1 MPTLGS
7 LTCDVVVLR
16 AEPRVVPGDDAVG
29 TVPAVSS
36 PVIAPAGPDD
46 AGELLT
52 LQRAAFVTEAQ
63 LYADPGLPALVETLD
78 ELRAALGGLVLTA
91 RSGPR
96 LVGSVRARVADG
108 VLHVGRLVVAPDRQ
122 GRGIG
127 AALLAAVERVA
138 GPEAHT
144 AALFTGHRSAGN
156 LRLYRRAGYVEQRR
170 EPVDELLT
178 LVHLAKP
185 LR

>member
-1 MPTLGS
+1 MSS
-7 LTCDVVVLR
+7 LR
-16 AEPRVVPGDDAVG
+16 
-29 TVPAVSS
+29 
-36 PVIAPAGPDD
+36 IAPAAPED

-63 LYADPGLPALVETLD
+63 LYDDPRLPALVETLD
-78 ELRAALGGLVLTA
+78 ELRAALGALALA
-91 RSGPR
+91 AHSGPR
-96 LVGSVRARVADG
+96 LVGSVRARVAGG

-122 GRGIG
+122 GQGIG
-127 AALLAAVERVA
+127 GALLAAVERSA
-138 GPEAHT
+138 GPGVHT

-178 LVHLAKP
+178 FVHLSKDLP
-185 LR
+185 LPTPRRLGASP